1 MTIFNLV
8 FIFLFGVHNAPS
20 FVLDVNLK
28 EMIMKRMLILFSS
41 VAFTFLLSCEKDSE
55 PNCPP
60 PTGEMIAQIND
71 TIVWDFKYVRFY
83 SEVDS
88 LIGIGAGF
96 VNAGCELE
104 LSLDFHNIEQTLE
117 KRILVKPIYGED
129 HPSLLQPHTIFY
141 TWNIDVLTERFELYE
156 SEPAWIQLSEITE
169 DKVKGTFQG
178 TYVYRQSAF
187 RFWNLP
193 DTLRFNKVYFEATLF
208 VPPEE

>member
-1 MTIFNLV
+1 
-8 FIFLFGVHNAPS
+8 
-20 FVLDVNLK
+20 
-28 EMIMKRMLILFSS
+28 MKRMLILFSS

-129 HPSLLQPHTIFY
+129 HPSLLQQILPALLPHCSVDPYF
-141 TWNIDVLTERFELYE
+141 
-156 SEPAWIQLSEITE
+156 SHSLSC
-169 DKVKGTFQG
+169 F
-178 TYVYRQSAF
+178 
-187 RFWNLP
+187 P
-193 DTLRFNKVYFEATLF
+193 DSLLL
-208 VPPEE
+208 